1 MHDKQVLFNHYV
13 DNKRV
18 LLCIFKDG
26 KSNLK
31 LKIRMTLNCS
41 LTLELKSFQNIDSA
55 LMTKERGIRRNKKF
69 KKAAC

>member
-1 MHDKQVLFNHYV
+1 MHDKQVLFNHSV
-13 DNKRV
+13 DNKRL

-26 KSNLK
+26 KFNLK

-41 LTLELKSFQNIDSA
+41 LTLDLKSFQNIDTA
-55 LMTKERGIRRNKKF
+55 LMTKERGIHGKKKF

>member
-1 MHDKQVLFNHYV
+1 MHDKQVLFNHSV
-13 DNKRV
+13 DNKRL

-41 LTLELKSFQNIDSA
+41 LTLDLKSFQNIDTV
-55 LMTKERGIRRNKKF
+55 LMTKERGIHGKKKF